1 MRSDKAR
8 IRHSGE
14 DRLSC
19 PGEIQVSQSS
29 KPIG

>member
-14 DRLSC
+14 DRVSC
-19 PGEIQVSQSS
+19 LGKLKKKIEEVGPN
-29 KPIG
+29 